1 MDIEAKHVA
10 PDESGVRI
18 ACLTERSYRETL
30 WTHRPLTDFWR
41 VGRGIAKKLE
51 EKGLFTMG
59 DIARCSL
66 GRPDEFYNEELL
78 YRMFGV
84 NAELLI
90 DHAWGCEPCTL
101 AGHQL
106 PAPDAQRQLRSG
118 AAMPVSV

>member
-1 MDIEAKHVA
+1 
-10 PDESGVRI
+10 
-18 ACLTERSYRETL
+18 
-30 WTHRPLTDFWR
+30 
-41 VGRGIAKKLE
+41 
-51 EKGLFTMG
+51 MG

-101 AGHQL
+101 ADIKAYRPQTHSVSSGQVL
-106 PAPDAQRQLRSG
+106 QCPYPFEKARLVARRWRTRWRWSWPEGACDRSDGPDRRL
-118 AAMPVSV
+118 